1 MGAQFHDGAVPPDF
15 QSPYGDFWVFGYG
28 SLMWNAGFPYE
39 KREPATISGWHR
51 SFCVHSAGHRG
62 TPEWPG
68 LVVAL
73 EPGGECRGLAIRVAA
88 MHKKKALA
96 YLWQR
101 EMTLAE
107 GYRPQRVTAR
117 LSGGEA
123 VEALAF
129 VADPHDEAYAG
140 ALTLADAASRI
151 ATARGWRG
159 TNRDYLSRM
168 LEQME
173 MLGICDTALASLGL
187 AVMAVRS

>member
-1 MGAQFHDGAVPPDF
+1 MPPALEL
-15 QSPYGDFWVFGYG
+15 PEGELWIFGYG
-28 SLMWNAGFPYE
+28 SLMWNPGFPYD
-39 KREPATISGWHR
+39 RCAPAVISGWHR
-51 SFCVHSAGHRG
+51 SFSVLSAGHRG

-88 MHKKKALA
+88 PHKEAALA

-107 GYRPQRVTAR
+107 GYRPFTVSAQ
-117 LSGGEA
+117 LCGGGA
-123 VEALAF
+123 VDALAF
-129 VADPHDEAYAG
+129 VADPDDEAYAG
-140 ALTLADAASRI
+140 PLPLAAAAPRI

-173 MLGICDTALASLGL
+173 MLGICETALAELGQ
-187 AVMAVRS
+187 AVAAAVRQ